1 MIEMRVTMLEA
12 IRYWKADE
20 DAVLDDLLI
29 RLADSAPQ
37 NRKMK
42 AGHALAKF
50 FERAD
55 SIDDPQSTGDI
66 DSVESEGWTF
76 NFDAFVKLALAPVR
90 EMEFFEVFP
99 TPYGPVK
106 LTGHCDQLDGLTVC
120 DQKLVEN
127 FEVEGK
133 YTDSLQWRAYLAM
146 LGAKRFR
153 YDVFVGKV
161 PDDEDVVTITGYHA
175 VHFYTYPGIRDD
187 VHRAVVEAAE
197 VFTRYADRIAKLKE
211 GAKTDGKE

>member
-1 MIEMRVTMLEA
+1 MREMRTTMLEA

-20 DAVLDDLLI
+20 DAKLDDLLL
-29 RLADSAPQ
+29 RLADCSPQ

-55 SIDDPQSTGDI
+55 SIDDPQSTGEI
-66 DSVESEGWTF
+66 DSVQSEGWTF
-76 NFDAFVKLALAPVR
+76 NFDAHMKLNLAPVR
-90 EMEFFEVFP
+90 EMAFFDVFQ

-106 LTGHCDQLDGLTVC
+106 LTGHCDQLDGITVC
-120 DQKLVEN
+120 DQKLVES

-133 YTDSLQWRAYLAM
+133 YTASLQWRAYLAM

-153 YDVFVGKV
+153 YDVFVGRIA
-161 PDDEDVVTITGYHA
+161 DNEDVVTITGYHA

-197 VFTRYADRIAKLKE
+197 VFTRYGDRIAKLKE
-211 GAKTDGKE
+211 GAKES